1 MQMHKTGTL
10 TSVVGAQT
18 LGFGKSGAER
28 LCAAGGW
35 FIIVSCSWFALNSL
49 RQIQYLL
56 SELNIRGCARG
67 VRRQHTRGAG
77 PARGCAFE
85 KPLWLLPTCRQPK
98 RRADVW
104 LEIYKC
110 EFYHSLREIRAADIS
125 LGEVK
130 HIDAVKRSLMSGN
143 LRQMRLDLFYG
154 IFYLLVL
161 QKDHSF
167 VDKFLEMV
175 LFLATISNFRD

>member
-1 MQMHKTGTL
+1 L
-10 TSVVGAQT
+10 VLA
-18 LGFGKSGAER
+18 KSGDER

-56 SELNIRGCARG
+56 SELNIREAVHAACDASTHGVPGQRGGARLKS
-67 VRRQHTRGAG
+67 H
-77 PARGCAFE
+77 FDFF
-85 KPLWLLPTCRQPK
+85 PTCRQPK

-130 HIDAVKRSLMSGN
+130 HIDDGKRSFVSGN
-143 LRQMRLDLFYG
+143 LRQMRLDLLYG
-154 IFYLLVL
+154 NFIRLCVTKRSQL
-161 QKDHSF
+161 F

-175 LFLATISNFRD
+175 MFCATFLNFRG